1 MPFSMPCL
9 ILFIKESFLSNLF
22 TGFWLYAAA
31 TGAEIAL
38 ESAMPFDVSAIAFS
52 PDGKTL
58 ASGSASGEILLWDR
72 DKTRPNQ

>member
-1 MPFSMPCL
+1 MSNPFYQG
-9 ILFIKESFLSNLF
+9 IFLSNLF

-38 ESAMPFDVSAIAFS
+38 ESATPFDVSAIAFS

-72 DKTRPNQ
+72 DKTRPDQ